1 MSCENPLLLA
11 ITMLQDYKGDLAGRE
26 FPNTD
31 EGNHLQV
38 INENKRASVD
48 AAIAGLHQLRAG
60 MAAPAPVLVP
70 DNLLSHR
77 ASWQRAFQ
85 RLIELE
91 PASSEPDRDD
101 RGYWKH
107 EAQAMQDMYR
117 DVDSLL
123 ADEQRPTVQM
133 AIPDECPHMITFDDA
148 DRSPLIFAGAGARQA
163 ALKAWE
169 VNSISWNAHLFVRI
183 ERNSR
188 DDRYPS
194 AEVAPSQAVL
204 IQNLA
209 ADLELLGNQG
219 WVLPGE
225 HQPADGSQTVWCY
238 GTYEGQHAPTYFEGI
253 YRHGRW
259 YCLNNGDYID
269 GGYGDDYEAQVI
281 LWRPLPMV
289 PAQLLRDV
297 GASTS
302 N

>member
-77 ASWQRAFQ
+77 TSWQRAFQ

-107 EAQAMQDMYR
+107 EAQAMQDMYAVR
-117 DVDSLL
+117 V
-123 ADEQRPTVQM
+123 T
-133 AIPDECPHMITFDDA
+133 
-148 DRSPLIFAGAGARQA
+148 AG
-163 ALKAWE
+163 K
-169 VNSISWNAHLFVRI
+169 FVI
-183 ERNSR
+183 
-188 DDRYPS
+188 
-194 AEVAPSQAVL
+194 V
-204 IQNLA
+204 
-209 ADLELLGNQG
+209 GK
-219 WVLPGE
+219 
-225 HQPADGSQTVWCY
+225 
-238 GTYEGQHAPTYFEGI
+238 
-253 YRHGRW
+253 
-259 YCLNNGDYID
+259 
-269 GGYGDDYEAQVI
+269 
-281 LWRPLPMV
+281 V
-289 PAQLLRDV
+289 PAAAAI
-297 GASTS
+297 GADTCTRF
-302 N
+302 